1 MSNTDLLWLLLAI
14 PLIASLLAFACR
26 ALGRAARMATTW
38 VHFTGITLLLVV
50 ALTVVCRVALGG
62 DILAAHNWLHIDSLS
77 ALFLAILGII
87 GFITGL
93 YSLGYMRHEVNNGE
107 ITVSTLC
114 NYYGFFHLFLFT
126 MLLVV
131 TSNNLILMW
140 VGIEATTLSS
150 AFLVGLY
157 GQRSSLEAAWKYIII
172 CTVGVAFGLYGTVLV
187 YANAANVLS
196 DPGSAIFWTVVAE
209 HAKEL
214 DPTLMHLAFVFIL
227 IGFGTKTGLFPM
239 HSWLPDAHSEAP
251 SPTSALLSAVLL
263 NCALLVIIRYYIII
277 SAAIGPH
284 FPQMLLL
291 VFGMMSVAVSA
302 FFILAQRD
310 MKRLLAYSS
319 VENMGLIAVA
329 LGIGGPLGV
338 LAALFH
344 TLNHSLAKTLLFCGS
359 GNVLLK
365 YGTRDMGAIKGIIRV
380 APLTAVMFA
389 GGALALAGM
398 PPFNVFISEFMVVA
412 AAIKSGHIALVIVL
426 LLLLTLVLAGLV
438 RMVASTVLG
447 TPPEAVSKGELG
459 ILTTAPMAILL
470 LLMLLLGVHIPSSL
484 TRLLTDAAQIVL
496 NSDSNAPEAQP
507 FILPWEHLSATP
519 EKSPVPSTLSGAELH
534 AALPSAPTR
543 QEM

>member
-1 MSNTDLLWLLLAI
+1 MSHTDLLLLLLAI
-14 PLIASLLAFACR
+14 PLITSLLAFACR
-26 ALGRAARMATTW
+26 ALGSAARMATTG
-38 VHFTGITLLLVV
+38 VHFVGISLLLVV

-62 DILAAHNWLHIDSLS
+62 DILAAHDWLHIDSLS
-77 ALFLAILGII
+77 ALFLAILGMI

-107 ITVSTLC
+107 ITVGTLC

-187 YANAANVLS
+187 YANAANVLA
-196 DPGSAIFWTVVAE
+196 DPGSAIFWTVVSE

-214 DPTLMHLAFVFIL
+214 DPSLMHLAFVFIL

-380 APLTAVMFA
+380 APLTAVLLA

-412 AAIKSGHIALVIVL
+412 AAIKAGHLWLVIVL

-438 RMVASTVLG
+438 RMIASTVLG

-459 ILTTAPMAILL
+459 ILTTAPMVILL
-470 LLMLLLGVHIPSSL
+470 LLMLLLGVHIPSPV

-496 NSDSNAPEAQP
+496 KGDSSAPLEQP
-507 FILPWEHLSATP
+507 FMLPWQSRTP
-519 EKSPVPSTLSGAELH
+519 ITEISTAAPSVADAQT
-534 AALPSAPTR
+534 ALQLTPTR

>member
-1 MSNTDLLWLLLAI
+1 MSNMDLLLLLLAI
-14 PLIASLLAFACR
+14 PLIASLLAFASR
-26 ALGRAARMATTW
+26 ALGNAARAATTW
-38 VHFTGITLLLVV
+38 VHVVGISLLLVV
-50 ALTVVCRVALGG
+50 ALTVVCRVALDGE
-62 DILAAHNWLHIDSLS
+62 ILAAHHWLHIDSLS
-77 ALFLAILGII
+77 ALFLAILAII
-87 GFITGL
+87 GFITGV

-107 ITVSTLC
+107 ITVGTLC

-187 YANAANVLS
+187 YANAANVLA

-214 DPTLMHLAFVFIL
+214 DPSLMHLAFVFIL

-277 SAAIGPH
+277 STAIGPY

-380 APLTAVMFA
+380 APLTAVLLA

-412 AAIKSGHIALVIVL
+412 AAIKAGHIGLVIVL

-438 RMVASTVLG
+438 RMIASTVLG

-459 ILTTAPMAILL
+459 ILTTAPMALLL
-470 LLMLLLGVHIPSSL
+470 LLMLLLGVHIP
-484 TRLLTDAAQIVL
+484 TPVTHLLTDAAQIVL
-496 NSDSNAPEAQP
+496 KSDSPIEQP
-507 FILPWEHLSATP
+507 FMLPWEHLSP
-519 EKSPVPSTLSGAELH
+519 MKVISPAPTAPSVADTH
-534 AALPSAPTR
+534 TALQLTPTR

>member
-1 MSNTDLLWLLLAI
+1 MSHTDLLLLLLAI
-14 PLIASLLAFACR
+14 PLITSLLAFACR
-26 ALGRAARMATTW
+26 ALGRAARMATTL
-38 VHFTGITLLLVV
+38 VHFVGISLLLIV
-50 ALTVVCRVALGG
+50 ALTVVCRVAVGG
-62 DILAAHNWLHIDSLS
+62 EILAAHHWLHIDSLS
-77 ALFLAILGII
+77 ALFLAILGVI

-187 YANAANVLS
+187 YANAANVLA
-196 DPGSAIFWTVVAE
+196 DPSSAIFWTVVAE

-214 DPTLMHLAFVFIL
+214 DPSLMHLAFVFIL

-344 TLNHSLAKTLLFCGS
+344 TMNHSLAKTLLFCGS

-380 APLTAVMFA
+380 APLTAVMLA

-412 AAIKSGHIALVIVL
+412 AAIKAGHITLVIIL

-438 RMVASTVLG
+438 RMIASTVLG

-470 LLMLLLGVHIPSSL
+470 LLMLLLGVHIPAPV

-496 NSDSNAPEAQP
+496 NNDSRDPAQPP
-507 FILPWEHLSATP
+507 FILPWQQISPPQVITP
-519 EKSPVPSTLSGAELH
+519 PIPSVAQNHTVVQLT
-534 AALPSAPTR
+534 PTR

>member
-1 MSNTDLLWLLLAI
+1 MSNMDLLLLLLAI
-14 PLIASLLAFACR
+14 PLIASLLAFASR
-26 ALGRAARMATTW
+26 ALGNAARAATTW
-38 VHFTGITLLLVV
+38 VHVVGISLLLVV
-50 ALTVVCRVALGG
+50 ALTVVCRVALDGE
-62 DILAAHNWLHIDSLS
+62 ILAAHHWLHIDSLS
-77 ALFLAILGII
+77 ALFLAILAII
-87 GFITGL
+87 GFITGV

-107 ITVSTLC
+107 ITVGTLC

-187 YANAANVLS
+187 YANAANVLA

-214 DPTLMHLAFVFIL
+214 DPSLMHLAFVFIL

-277 SAAIGPH
+277 STAIGPY

-380 APLTAVMFA
+380 APLTAVLLA

-412 AAIKSGHIALVIVL
+412 AAIKAGHIGLVIVL

-438 RMVASTVLG
+438 RMIASTVLG

-459 ILTTAPMAILL
+459 ILTTAPMALLL
-470 LLMLLLGVHIPSSL
+470 LLMLLLGVHIPTPV

-496 NSDSNAPEAQP
+496 KSDSPIEQP
-507 FILPWEHLSATP
+507 FMLPWEHLSP
-519 EKSPVPSTLSGAELH
+519 MKVISPAPTAPSVADTH
-534 AALPSAPTR
+534 TALQLTPTR

>member
-1 MSNTDLLWLLLAI
+1 MSNMDLLLLLLAI
-14 PLIASLLAFACR
+14 PLIASLLAFASR
-26 ALGRAARMATTW
+26 ALGNAARAATTW
-38 VHFTGITLLLVV
+38 VHVVGISLLLVV
-50 ALTVVCRVALGG
+50 ALTVVCRVALDGE
-62 DILAAHNWLHIDSLS
+62 ILAAHHWLHIDSLS
-77 ALFLAILGII
+77 ALFLAILAII
-87 GFITGL
+87 GFITGV

-107 ITVSTLC
+107 ITVGTLC

-187 YANAANVLS
+187 YANAANVLA

-214 DPTLMHLAFVFIL
+214 DPSLMHLAFVFIL

-277 SAAIGPH
+277 STAIGPY

-380 APLTAVMFA
+380 VPLTAVLLA

-412 AAIKSGHIALVIVL
+412 AAIKAGHIGLVIVL

-438 RMVASTVLG
+438 RMIASTVLG

-459 ILTTAPMAILL
+459 ILTTAPMALLL
-470 LLMLLLGVHIPSSL
+470 LLMLLLGVHIPTPV

-496 NSDSNAPEAQP
+496 KSDSPIEQP
-507 FILPWEHLSATP
+507 FMLPWEHLSPMKAI
-519 EKSPVPSTLSGAELH
+519 SPAPTAPSVADTH
-534 AALPSAPTR
+534 TALQLTPTR